1 MISTINTEAVLLF
14 IIFLWIL
21 SVTFRLGMRFSDRK
35 IGAFRKT
42 ISTYEGRLTA
52 IFDVRKEVK
61 KEKRYLE
68 DKLTYLSRLYAITK
82 NMSSKMRFQD
92 LMNILKNFIE
102 DNFFFSKFQIVILD
116 KEGKTNTVYEIGK
129 EYKKDVKLDAF
140 LQDLT
145 SSSAKSRKHSFLESS
160 NDLFKFGLH
169 ENVINIL
176 AIPLVVRKDTVAV
189 FLIENIKKE
198 EIDTFLILAG
208 QVTLQIERIRLFASV
223 EKLSITDGLTK
234 TYLRRYFTERLEVET
249 LRSKEYGSELSF
261 IMIDL
266 DYFKKC
272 NDKFGHLVGDTVLRE
287 TADILKHNLREIDI
301 VARYGGEEFCAL
313 LPETDKDGALIVAE
327 RIRKSVEEHTINAY
341 DESVNITVSIGV
353 TSFVKEGNDS
363 AKELV
368 ERADKALYEAKN
380 LGRNKVCMA

>member
-1 MISTINTEAVLLF
+1 
-14 IIFLWIL
+14 
-21 SVTFRLGMRFSDRK
+21 MRFSERK
-35 IGAFRKT
+35 KEAFRKT
-42 ISTYEGRLTA
+42 IATYESRLAT
-52 IFDVRKEVK
+52 IFNTRKELK
-61 KEKRYLE
+61 TEKRYLE

-82 NMSSKMRFQD
+82 NMSSKMRFQG

-102 DNFFFSKFQIVILD
+102 EIFFFSKFQIAILN
-116 KEGKTNTVYEIGK
+116 KEGGANAVYEIGK
-129 EYKKDVKLDAF
+129 EYKEDVKLDVS
-140 LQDLT
+140 LQNLML
-145 SSSAKSRKHSFLESS
+145 SSVKSKKYSFLESN

-169 ENVINIL
+169 EDVANIL
-176 AIPLVVRKDTVAV
+176 LIPLIVRKDTVAV

-208 QVTLQIERIRLFASV
+208 QMTLQIERIRLFDSV
-223 EKLSITDGLTK
+223 EKLSVTDGLTK
-234 TYLRRYFTERLEVET
+234 TYLRRYFTERLEIET
-249 LRSKEYGSELSF
+249 LRSKEYGTELSF
-261 IMIDL
+261 MMIDL

-272 NDKFGHLVGDTVLRE
+272 NDQFGHLVGDTVLKE

-353 TSFVKEGNDS
+353 TSFLKEGNDS